1 MAEVT
6 YLEHLLK
13 NHKMPKDIKTL
24 VKNFLKIKTE
34 NELREFVNN
43 LDIKID
49 NINSFEELREKVA
62 FELVE
67 LYFKSRYI
75 NSEKN

>member
-13 NHKMPKDIKTL
+13 NRKMPKDIKTL
-24 VKNFLKIKTE
+24 IKKFLKIK
-34 NELREFVNN
+34 NEDELKEFANN

-49 NINSFEELREKVA
+49 DINSFEELREKIA